1 MKPPKE
7 SDAELKQDVIRE
19 LQWDTHVNETR
30 NGG

>member
-30 NGG
+30 IGG